1 MGDREFCP
9 LHAQMSFSQ
18 WTVTTPLHQNE
29 EFMFLSTKKN
39 WCYMFFLYSLTGR
52 VLKEM
57 RHGVCET
64 RSLGSRIYFQAL
76 LTSSAEKE
84 KAWVLSETRHFKMFA
99 NTFWW
104 KCSDNNLLSALSSLI
119 NGNLPI
125 FQPIYLWPKALTP
138 LFHYNQNLHCPYL
151 PWPQPSIAVWRTL
164 LLGQSLLLS
173 NSLNCFSYMGDPYIL
188 RNCCCISTLFLHKL
202 YLLWLSPVWQISQS
216 MHWGKKDIIFASEAD
231 NFSYPWI
238 I

>member
-1 MGDREFCP
+1 
-9 LHAQMSFSQ
+9 MSFSQ
-18 WTVTTPLHQNE
+18 WTVTIPLRQNE

-57 RHGVCET
+57 RHGVCGT

-104 KCSDNNLLSALSSLI
+104 KCSDNLLSVLSSLI

-151 PWPQPSIAVWRTL
+151 PWPQPSIAVWGTL

-173 NSLNCFSYMGDPYIL
+173 NSHLTASPTWVIPTSSETVVASLLFSFTSYI
-188 RNCCCISTLFLHKL
+188 CCGQVQCGRS
-202 YLLWLSPVWQISQS
+202 LSPCTEE
-216 MHWGKKDIIFASEAD
+216 KKDIIFASEAD

>member
-1 MGDREFCP
+1 MGDRILSPTCTNDVLTVNSHYTTSPKWRVYVPFYQKELILYVLP
-9 LHAQMSFSQ
+9 LQPHRQ
-18 WTVTTPLHQNE
+18 
-29 EFMFLSTKKN
+29 STE
-39 WCYMFFLYSLTGR
+39 
-52 VLKEM
+52 EM
-57 RHGVCET
+57 RDGVCET

-151 PWPQPSIAVWRTL
+151 PWPQPSITVWGTL

-202 YLLWLSPVWQISQS
+202 YLLWSSPVWQISQS